1 MLKIKLK
8 LIGKKHQRSFRIIV
22 QEAREKL
29 KGKFVE
35 DLGWWNP
42 HFDKFEIKKDRVLY
56 WLKKGAQPTDTCYN
70 LLIEA
75 KVIEGKKR
83 SVHKTK
89 RKKKE
94 AEEVE
99 KEKKEKTEGIKEETK
114 KEVEK
119 EVNKEEKEKNVEVVK
134 EVSSEEKLEKE
145 KTDKK

>member
-42 HFDKFEIKKDRVLY
+42 HFDKFGIKKDRVLY

-70 LLIEA
+70 LLVESKI
-75 KVIEGKKR
+75 IEGKKR

-94 AEEVE
+94 LEETE
-99 KEKKEKTEGIKEETK
+99 KEKKEKTEEIKEETK
-114 KEVEK
+114 KE
-119 EVNKEEKEKNVEVVK
+119 EKEKVEAK
-134 EVSSEEKLEKE
+134 EMSSEEKLEKE

>member
-29 KGKFVE
+29 RGKFVE

-42 HFDKFEIKKDRVLY
+42 HFDKFEIKKDKVLY

-119 EVNKEEKEKNVEVVK
+119 EVNKEEKEKNVEVK
-134 EVSSEEKLEKE
+134 ETSSEEKLEKE

>member
-94 AEEVE
+94 AEEVK

-119 EVNKEEKEKNVEVVK
+119 EENKEEKEKNVEVK

>member
-119 EVNKEEKEKNVEVVK
+119 EENKEEKEKNVEVK
-134 EVSSEEKLEKE
+134 EASSEEKLEKE

>member
-99 KEKKEKTEGIKEETK
+99 KEKKEKTEGIKEGTK
-114 KEVEK
+114 KGVEK
-119 EVNKEEKEKNVEVVK
+119 EENKEEKEKNVEVK
-134 EVSSEEKLEKE
+134 EASSEEKLEKE

>member
-94 AEEVE
+94 AEEVK

>member
-42 HFDKFEIKKDRVLY
+42 HFDKFKIKKDRVLY

-94 AEEVE
+94 AEEVK

-119 EVNKEEKEKNVEVVK
+119 EVNKEEKEKNVEVK

>member
-119 EVNKEEKEKNVEVVK
+119 EENKEEKEKNVEVK
-134 EVSSEEKLEKE
+134 KTSSEEKLEKE

>member
-94 AEEVE
+94 AEEVK

-119 EVNKEEKEKNVEVVK
+119 EVNKEEKEKNVEVK

>member
-119 EVNKEEKEKNVEVVK
+119 EENKEEKEKNVEVK

>member
-119 EVNKEEKEKNVEVVK
+119 EENKEEKEKNVEVVK